1 MANKDYYNTLG
12 IPRTA
17 SADEVKKAYR
27 KLAHEH
33 HPDKKTGNEAKF
45 KEVNEAYQVLS
56 DPQKRSNYDNFGYV
70 YNDGGY
76 GGGQPSGQNS
86 YNFNQEDI
94 WNMFGGGRAS
104 ERRGNSEDIFEMFS
118 EMFGGYRQPQQDQ
131 ERKGEDLFIEVT
143 VSKKDLG
150 TTRMMEYDIQDT
162 CRECAGEGVA
172 KGYKII
178 TCQTCKG
185 AGQVRQQA
193 RSAFGMFSTVTVCP
207 TCRGRGRLPEK
218 ECLVCKGTGRAK
230 ARRTLEVR
238 LPVSMPHSYNIV
250 VPQAGN
256 LPAGRQA
263 PGEERGTPGDLVV
276 NIKVK

>member
-1 MANKDYYNTLG
+1 MANKDYYTILG
-12 IPRTA
+12 VPRTA

-33 HPDKKTGNEAKF
+33 HPDKKTGDEAKF

-56 DPQKRSNYDNFGYV
+56 DPQKRSNYDTLGYA
-70 YNDGGY
+70 YNDGGFGNGQQ
-76 GGGQPSGQNS
+76 GG

-94 WNMFGGGRAS
+94 WSMFGGSAGRRTG

-118 EMFGGYRQPQQDQ
+118 EMFGSYRQPQQEQ

-143 VSKKDLG
+143 VSKKELG
-150 TTRMMEYDIQDT
+150 TTRILEYDIQDA
-162 CRECAGEGVA
+162 CMECKGEGVA

-185 AGQVRQQA
+185 AGQVRQQT
-193 RSAFGMFSTVTVCP
+193 RSMFGNFSTITACP
-207 TCRGRGRLPEK
+207 TCRGKGRMPEK
-218 ECLVCKGTGRAK
+218 ECSTCKGSGRSK
-230 ARRTLEVR
+230 VRKTIEVR
-238 LPVSMPHSYNIV
+238 LPINLPHSYNIV

-256 LPAGRQA
+256 AGKGGQ
-263 PGEERGTPGDLVV
+263 PPGDLVM

>member
-1 MANKDYYNTLG
+1 MPNRDYYNILG
-12 IPRTA
+12 VPRTA

-33 HPDKKTGNEAKF
+33 HPDKKTGDEAKF

-56 DPQKRSNYDNFGYV
+56 DPQKRSNYDNLGYA
-70 YNDGGY
+70 YNDGGFN
-76 GGGQPSGQNS
+76 GGQQGG

-94 WNMFGGGRAS
+94 WNMFGGNRG
-104 ERRGNSEDIFEMFS
+104 EHRGNSEDIFEMFS
-118 EMFGGYRQPQQDQ
+118 EMFGSYRQPQHDQ

-143 VSKKDLG
+143 VNKKDLG
-150 TTRMMEYDIQDT
+150 ATRVLEYEIQDSCT
-162 CRECAGEGVA
+162 ECRGEGVA

-193 RSAFGMFSTVTVCP
+193 RSAFGMFSTITACP
-207 TCRGRGRLPEK
+207 TCHGRGRMPEK
-218 ECLVCKGTGRAK
+218 ECPVCRGTGRTK
-230 ARRTLEVR
+230 TRKTLEVR
-238 LPVSMPHSYNIV
+238 LPINLPHSYNVV

-256 LPAGRQA
+256 AGKGGQ
-263 PGEERGTPGDLVV
+263 PPGDLVV

>member
-1 MANKDYYNTLG
+1 MNKDYYTILG

-33 HPDKKTGNEAKF
+33 HPDKKTGDEAKF

-56 DPQKRSNYDNFGYV
+56 DPQKRSNYDTLGYA
-70 YNDGGY
+70 YNDGGFS
-76 GGGQPSGQNS
+76 GGSHGGQGG
-86 YNFNQEDI
+86 YNFTQEDI
-94 WNMFGGGRAS
+94 WNMFGGSAGRRTG

-118 EMFGGYRQPQQDQ
+118 EMFGGYRQDPSAGWRNEQ
-131 ERKGEDLFIEVT
+131 EHKGEDLFIEVT
-143 VSKKDLG
+143 VNKKDLG
-150 TTRMMEYDIQDT
+150 TTRVLEYDIQDS
-162 CRECAGEGVA
+162 CLECKGEGVA

-193 RSAFGMFSTVTVCP
+193 RSGFGVFSTITACP
-207 TCRGRGRLPEK
+207 TCRGRGRMPEK
-218 ECLVCKGTGRAK
+218 ECSTCKGTGRAK
-230 ARRTLEVR
+230 ARKSLEVR
-238 LPVSMPHSYNIV
+238 LPANLPHSYNVV

-256 LPAGRQA
+256 AGKGGQ
-263 PGEERGTPGDLVV
+263 PPGDLVV
-276 NIKVK
+276 NIKIR

>member
-1 MANKDYYNTLG
+1 MAKDYYSTLG
-12 IPRTA
+12 VPRTA

-33 HPDKKTGNEAKF
+33 HPDKKTGDEAKF

-56 DPQKRSNYDNFGYV
+56 DPQKRSNYDNFGYA
-70 YNDGGY
+70 YNDGGF
-76 GGGQPSGQNS
+76 GGGQQGSAGG

-94 WNMFGGGRAS
+94 WNMFGGNRG
-104 ERRGNSEDIFEMFS
+104 ERRGNSDDVFEMFS
-118 EMFGGYRQPQQDQ
+118 EMFGGYRQPQQEQ

-150 TTRMMEYDIQDT
+150 TTRIMEYDIQDS
-162 CRECAGEGVA
+162 CAECHGEGVA

-185 AGQVRQQA
+185 TGQVRQQA
-193 RSAFGMFSTVTVCP
+193 RSLFGNFSTITVCP
-207 TCRGRGRLPEK
+207 TCRGRGKMPEK
-218 ECLVCKGTGRAK
+218 DCPVCKGAGRGK

-238 LPVSMPHSYNIV
+238 LPVSLPSSYNIV

-256 LPAGRQA
+256 AGKGGLPS
-263 PGEERGTPGDLVV
+263 GDLVV

>member
-1 MANKDYYNTLG
+1 MANKDFYNILG
-12 IPRTA
+12 LQRTA
-17 SADEVKKAYR
+17 SADDIKKAYR

-33 HPDKKTGNEAKF
+33 HPDKKTGNEGKF

-56 DPQKRSNYDNFGYV
+56 DPQKRSNYDNFGYA
-70 YNDGGY
+70 YNDGGFNGGPQ
-76 GGGQPSGQNS
+76 GGGG

-94 WNMFGGGRAS
+94 WNMFGGSRAG
-104 ERRGNSEDIFEMFS
+104 RRGNSEDIFEMFS
-118 EMFGGYRQPQQDQ
+118 EMFGGYRQPEYEQQ
-131 ERKGEDLFIEVT
+131 ERKGEDLFIEIT

-150 TTRMMEYDIQDT
+150 TTRILEYDIQDACT
-162 CRECAGEGVA
+162 ECAGQGVA

-193 RSAFGMFSTVTVCP
+193 RSGFGVFSTITACP
-207 TCRGRGRLPEK
+207 TCRGRGKMPEK
-218 ECLVCKGTGRAK
+218 ECPVCKGSGRSK
-230 ARRTLEVR
+230 SRKTLEVR
-238 LPVSMPHSYNIV
+238 LPANLPHSYNVV

-256 LPAGRQA
+256 MGKGSQS
-263 PGEERGTPGDLVV
+263 PGDLVV

>member
-1 MANKDYYNTLG
+1 MASRDYYTTLG

-33 HPDKKTGNEAKF
+33 HPDKKHGDEAKF

-56 DPQKRSNYDNFGYV
+56 DPQKRSNYDTLGYA
-70 YNDGGY
+70 YNDGGFS
-76 GGGQPSGQNS
+76 GGPQSGQGG

-94 WNMFGGGRAS
+94 WSMFGGGGRG

-118 EMFGGYRQPQQDQ
+118 EMFGGQRQPHQDQ

-150 TTRMMEYDIQDT
+150 TTRIMEYDIQDS
-162 CRECAGEGVA
+162 CEECNGEGVA

-178 TCQTCKG
+178 TCATCKG

-193 RSAFGMFSTVTVCP
+193 RSMFGNFSTITACP
-207 TCRGRGRLPEK
+207 TCRGRGRMPEK
-218 ECLVCKGTGRAK
+218 ECSTCKGSGRTK
-230 ARRTLEVR
+230 ARKTLEVR
-238 LPVSMPHSYNIV
+238 LPVNFPHSYNIV

-256 LPAGRQA
+256 AGKGGQ
-263 PGEERGTPGDLVV
+263 PPGDLVV
-276 NIKVK
+276 NIRVK